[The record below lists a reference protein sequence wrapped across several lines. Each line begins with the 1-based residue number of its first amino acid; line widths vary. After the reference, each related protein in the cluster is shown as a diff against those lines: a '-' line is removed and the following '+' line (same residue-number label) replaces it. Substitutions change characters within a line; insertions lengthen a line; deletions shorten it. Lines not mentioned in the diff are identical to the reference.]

1 MPFPH
6 RLPRPEIGG
15 HVPPRAARAEPPRD
29 PFQDQPVVTEPVAP
43 LAHIRRHHRFDSRPE
58 LIRNHTHSRH
68 RPIVAGKRL
77 QIRETRPS
85 PAALAAPLAQATSA
99 ATGRWAQRKW
109 GLIRLASPFVLLALW
124 QIGSAL
130 GIISQD
136 VLPAPS
142 LILQAGVELIES
154 GQLADALAVSGIRV
168 IEGLL
173 LGGVI
178 GVALGTAVDLSN
190 WFEATIDP
198 PMQMVRA
205 LPHLGL
211 IPLFILWF
219 GIGELPKVLLVAL
232 GVSFPLYLNTF
243 SAIRQVDPKLFE
255 TAQVLGFSFRQR
267 FARIIVPSAA
277 PQILVGLRQSLAI
290 AWLTLI
296 VAEQINA
303 DKGIGFLINNARD
316 FLRIDIII
324 FGLIVYALLGIGTD
338 AIVRALERRALRYR
352 A

>member
-1 MPFPH
+1 M
-6 RLPRPEIGG
+6 GG
-15 HVPPRAARAEPPRD
+15 RTKGV
-29 PFQDQPVVTEPVAP
+29 
-43 LAHIRRHHRFDSRPE
+43 RRE
-58 LIRNHTHSRH
+58 
-68 RPIVAGKRL
+68 
-77 QIRETRPS
+77 
-85 PAALAAPLAQATSA
+85 
-99 ATGRWAQRKW
+99 RKW
-109 GLIRLASPFVLLALW
+109 GFIRLASPVVLLLLW
-124 QIGSAL
+124 QLGSAL
-130 GIISQD
+130 GLIPQG

-142 LILQAGVELIES
+142 LIAEAGVELIGN
-154 GQLADALAVSGIRV
+154 GQLADALRVSGIRV
-168 IEGLL
+168 VEGLL
-173 LGGVI
+173 LGSVVGIAV
-178 GVALGTAVDLSN
+178 GTAVGLSR
-190 WFEATIDP
+190 WLEATVDP

-211 IPLFILWF
+211 IPLFIVWF

-255 TAQVLGFSFRQR
+255 TAQVLGFSFWQR
-267 FARIIVPSAA
+267 FRDIIVPSAA
-277 PQILVGLRQSLAI
+277 PQVLVGFRQSLAI

-324 FGLIVYALLGIGTD
+324 FGLVVYALLGIGTD

-352 A
+352 T

>member
-1 MPFPH
+1 M
-6 RLPRPEIGG
+6 
-15 HVPPRAARAEPPRD
+15 
-29 PFQDQPVVTEPVAP
+29 
-43 LAHIRRHHRFDSRPE
+43 
-58 LIRNHTHSRH
+58 
-68 RPIVAGKRL
+68 
-77 QIRETRPS
+77 
-85 PAALAAPLAQATSA
+85 
-99 ATGRWAQRKW
+99 
-109 GLIRLASPFVLLALW
+109 LIRLASPFALLALW
-124 QIGSAL
+124 QIGSAAGL
-130 GIISQD
+130 IPQD

-142 LILQAGVELIES
+142 LIAEAGIELIRT
-154 GQLADALAVSGIRV
+154 GQLADALAVSGVRV
-168 IEGLL
+168 VEGLV
-173 LGGVI
+173 LGGVVGI
-178 GVALGTAVDLSN
+178 ALGVAVGLSK

-211 IPLFILWF
+211 IPLFIVWF

-255 TAQVLGFSFRQR
+255 TAQVLGFSFWQKLRT
-267 FARIIVPSAA
+267 IIVPSAA
-277 PQILVGLRQSLAI
+277 PQVLVGLRQSFAI

-303 DKGIGFLINNARD
+303 DKGIGFLIMNARD

-324 FGLIVYALLGIGTD
+324 VGLIVYALLGIGTD
-338 AIVRALERRALRYR
+338 AVVRALENRASRYR